1 MPPAMLL
8 RLLAML
14 LLPLVTQPR
23 LLVKPL
29 PVLLPAWATLPR
41 LLLMPLQP
49 QPLLLPHL
57 PSKFLLF
64 LLFWGPAHKA
74 GA

>member
-8 RLLAML
+8 RLLVML
-14 LLPLVTQPR
+14 LPSLVTQPR

-49 QPLLLPHL
+49 LLLPHL

-64 LLFWGPAHKA
+64 LLFWGPAYKA